1 MKIIVGLGNPGSH
14 YRLNRHN
21 IGFRCIDHIADKFSI
36 PIKKRLYNSDTGQ
49 GNIDGCEVL
58 LARPR
63 TYVNLSG
70 DAVACLLD
78 KFHVKPGE
86 LIVIHDDLDLP
97 AGRIRLRLGGGS
109 GGHRGVKSTID
120 CIGSP
125 EFNRVRIGIS
135 RPGNKGSRYADE
147 DEIVDYVLGNFPPEE
162 KEVIQTAV
170 ASVAEAVECILKE
183 GMETAMNKFNKR
195 GAGRNQQDS

>member
-21 IGFRCIDHIADKFSI
+21 IGFRCIDYMADKFSI
-36 PIKKRLYNSDTGQ
+36 PVKRRLCKSDAGQ
-49 GNIDGCEVL
+49 GEIAGCEVL

-63 TYVNLSG
+63 TFVNLSG
-70 DAVACLLD
+70 EAISCLLD
-78 KFHVKPGE
+78 KFHVKPAE

-97 AGRIRLRLGGGS
+97 TGRIRLRLGGKS
-109 GGHRGVKSTID
+109 GGHRGIKSAID

-147 DEIVDYVLGNFPPEE
+147 DEIVDYVLGDFPPDEE
-162 KEVIQTAV
+162 DITNTAV
-170 ASVAEAVECILKE
+170 ANVAEAVECILTD
-183 GMETAMNKFNKR
+183 GIETAMNRFNRR
-195 GAGRNQQDS
+195 GAGPLTL

>member
-36 PIKKRLYNSDTGQ
+36 PVKKRLCRSDTGQ
-49 GNIDGCEVL
+49 GSIAGCEVL

-70 DAVACLLD
+70 EAIACMLD
-78 KFHVKPGE
+78 KFHAKPGD

-97 AGRIRLRLGGGS
+97 AGRIRLRLGGKS
-109 GGHRGVKSTID
+109 GGHRGIKSTID

-135 RPGNKGSRYADE
+135 RPGDKGSRYADE
-147 DEIVDYVLGNFPPEE
+147 DEIVDYVLGDFPPDEE
-162 KEVIQTAV
+162 DVIKTAV
-170 ASVAEAVECILKE
+170 ANVAEAVECLLKD
-183 GMETAMNKFNKR
+183 GLATAMNRFNRR
-195 GAGRNQQDS
+195 GAGL

>member
-21 IGFRCIDHIADKFSI
+21 IGFRCIDYIADKFSI
-36 PIKKRLYNSDTGQ
+36 PIGKRLCKSDTGQ
-49 GNIDGCEVL
+49 GSIAGCDVL

-70 DAVACLLD
+70 EAISCLLD
-78 KFHVKPGE
+78 KFHAKPAD

-97 AGRIRLRLGGGS
+97 VGRIRLRLGGKS
-109 GGHRGVKSTID
+109 GGHRGIRSTID

-125 EFNRVRIGIS
+125 DFNRVRLGIS
-135 RPGNKGSRYADE
+135 RPANSGSRHGDE
-147 DEIVDYVLGNFPPEE
+147 DEIVDYVLGDFPADEADII
-162 KEVIQTAV
+162 KTAV
-170 ASVAEAVECILKE
+170 ANVAEAVECLLADGLE
-183 GMETAMNKFNKR
+183 ATMNRFNKR
-195 GAGRNQQDS
+195 GTGI